1 MSTVVREGQRL
12 AAVQL
17 PSACNVCSYRSRDE
31 IKGVRKER
39 DPIMLFKRTILDN
52 GLATEEEIKVRIPSC
67 GCHTCECNI

>member
-1 MSTVVREGQRL
+1 MPTAVHEGRRRT
-12 AAVQL
+12 AVQL

-52 GLATEEEIKVRIPSC
+52 GLATEEEIKVRFPSC
-67 GCHTCECNI
+67 GCHTCECNM